1 VRPDDSIDLRAAA
14 FAAVASFGLHLLL
27 LWLLP
32 DTFRQAVVAIV
43 RPVEVLTAPVKIDE
57 ARLPPKL
64 RFAETNPLAN
74 QAVPKTAPFT
84 SARNQTAAQPVPEK
98 MPSNSALPKSAGTSP
113 EIRLIQARPR
123 SIDQSQAQPTPAPAI
138 SMAGPTPVTTATPP
152 PAPTPGPGK
161 AAAQPVPKAAPAP
174 TPVDPERPRA
184 SIPSGTAGLLLR
196 NSVGVNRAGAV
207 AIDARFSQYGDY
219 TQRMLEAIQSSW
231 WSIIERSQF
240 EGVQRGRV
248 TVRFRLHRDGTVTDA
263 TILSNEVTR
272 VMSLACKDAVM
283 APAPYDIWR
292 ADMVALYGESDIVTI
307 NFYYR

>member
-1 VRPDDSIDLRAAA
+1 VRPDDPIDLRAAA
-14 FAAVASFGLHLLL
+14 FAAVASLGLHLLL

-32 DTFRQAVVAIV
+32 DTFRQVVAIV

-57 ARLPPKL
+57 ARLPAKL
-64 RFAETNPLAN
+64 RFAETNPVAN
-74 QAVPKTAPFT
+74 QAVPKAAPFT
-84 SARNQTAAQPVPEK
+84 SSRNQTAAQPVPEK

-113 EIRLIQARPR
+113 EIRLAQGKPR
-123 SIDQSQAQPTPAPAI
+123 SIDQSQVQPTPAPAI
-138 SMAGPTPVTTATPP
+138 SMAGPQTAPP
-152 PAPTPGPGK
+152 PGPGK
-161 AAAQPVPKAAPAP
+161 AAARPVPKAEPAPAP
-174 TPVDPERPRA
+174 ANPDRPRA

-283 APAPYDIWR
+283 APAPYDAWR

>member
-1 VRPDDSIDLRAAA
+1 MRPDDPIDLRAAA
-14 FAAVASFGLHLLL
+14 FAAIVSLGLHLLL

-32 DTFRQAVVAIV
+32 DTFRQVAAIV

-57 ARLPPKL
+57 ARLPAKL

-84 SARNQTAAQPVPEK
+84 SSRNQTAAQPVPEK

-113 EIRLIQARPR
+113 EIRLAQGKPR

-138 SMAGPTPVTTATPP
+138 SMAGPKTAPP
-152 PAPTPGPGK
+152 PGPGK
-161 AAAQPVPKAAPAP
+161 AAARPVPKAAPAP
-174 TPVDPERPRA
+174 TPADPDRPRA

-240 EGVQRGRV
+240 EGVNRGRV

-283 APAPYDIWR
+283 APAPYDAWR

>member
-1 VRPDDSIDLRAAA
+1 VRPDDSIDLRAAT
-14 FAAVASFGLHLLL
+14 FAAIMSLGLHLLL

-32 DTFRQAVVAIV
+32 DTFRQVAAIV

-57 ARLPPKL
+57 ARLPAKL
-64 RFAETNPLAN
+64 RFAETNPVAN

-84 SARNQTAAQPVPEK
+84 SSRNQTAAQPVPEK

-113 EIRLIQARPR
+113 EIRLAQGKPR

-138 SMAGPTPVTTATPP
+138 SMAGPKSAPP
-152 PAPTPGPGK
+152 PGPGK
-161 AAAQPVPKAAPAP
+161 AAARPVPKAAPAP
-174 TPVDPERPRA
+174 TPTDPDRPRA

-240 EGVQRGRV
+240 EGVNRGRV

-283 APAPYDIWR
+283 APAPYDAWR

>member
-1 VRPDDSIDLRAAA
+1 MRPDDPIDLRAAA
-14 FAAVASFGLHLLL
+14 FAAVASLGLHLLL

-32 DTFRQAVVAIV
+32 DSFRQVAAIV

-57 ARLPPKL
+57 ARLPARL

-84 SARNQTAAQPVPEK
+84 SSRNQTAAQPVPEK
-98 MPSNSALPKSAGTSP
+98 LPSNSALPKSAGTSP
-113 EIRLIQARPR
+113 EIRLTQGKPR

-138 SMAGPTPVTTATPP
+138 AMAGPRTAPP
-152 PAPTPGPGK
+152 PGPGK
-161 AAAQPVPKAAPAP
+161 AAARPVPKAAPAP
-174 TPVDPERPRA
+174 ATADPERPRA

-283 APAPYDIWR
+283 APAPYDVWR

>member
-1 VRPDDSIDLRAAA
+1 MRPDDSIDLRAAA
-14 FAAVASFGLHLLL
+14 FAAIVSLGLHLLL

-32 DTFRQAVVAIV
+32 DTFRQVVAIV

-57 ARLPPKL
+57 ARLPAKL
-64 RFAETNPLAN
+64 RFAETNPVAN

-84 SARNQTAAQPVPEK
+84 SSRNQTAAQPVPEK

-113 EIRLIQARPR
+113 EIRLAQGKPR
-123 SIDQSQAQPTPAPAI
+123 SIDQSQAQPTPAPTI
-138 SMAGPTPVTTATPP
+138 SMAGPKTAPP
-152 PAPTPGPGK
+152 PGPGK
-161 AAAQPVPKAAPAP
+161 AAARPVVKPSPAP
-174 TPVDPERPRA
+174 VAADPERPRA

-240 EGVQRGRV
+240 EGVNRGRV
-248 TVRFRLHRDGTVTDA
+248 TVRFRLHRDGTVTEA

>member
-1 VRPDDSIDLRAAA
+1 MRPDDSIDLRAAA

-32 DTFRQAVVAIV
+32 DTFRQVVAIV

-57 ARLPPKL
+57 ARLPAKL
-64 RFAETNPLAN
+64 RFAETNPVAN

-84 SARNQTAAQPVPEK
+84 SSRNQTAAQPVPEK

-113 EIRLIQARPR
+113 EIRLAQGKPR
-123 SIDQSQAQPTPAPAI
+123 SIDQSQAQPTPAPTI
-138 SMAGPTPVTTATPP
+138 SMAGPKTAPP
-152 PAPTPGPGK
+152 PGPGK
-161 AAAQPVPKAAPAP
+161 AAARPVVKPSPAP
-174 TPVDPERPRA
+174 VAADPERPRA

-240 EGVQRGRV
+240 EGVNRGRV
-248 TVRFRLHRDGTVTDA
+248 TVRFRLHRDGTVTEA

>member
-1 VRPDDSIDLRAAA
+1 VRPDDPIDLRAAA
-14 FAAVASFGLHLLL
+14 FAAVASLGLHLLL

-32 DTFRQAVVAIV
+32 DTFRQVVAIV

-64 RFAETNPLAN
+64 RFAETNPVAN

-84 SARNQTAAQPVPEK
+84 SSRNQTAAQPVPEK

-113 EIRLIQARPR
+113 EIRLAQGKPR

-138 SMAGPTPVTTATPP
+138 SMAGPKSAPP
-152 PAPTPGPGK
+152 PGPGK
-161 AAAQPVPKAAPAP
+161 AAARPAPKAAPAP

-184 SIPSGTAGLLLR
+184 SLPSGTAGLLLR

>member
-1 VRPDDSIDLRAAA
+1 MRPDDPIDLRAAA

-32 DTFRQAVVAIV
+32 DTFRQVAAIV
-43 RPVEVLTAPVKIDE
+43 RPVEVLTTPVKIDE
-57 ARLPPKL
+57 ARLPAKL
-64 RFAETNPLAN
+64 RFAETNPVAN
-74 QAVPKTAPFT
+74 QAVPKAAPFT
-84 SARNQTAAQPVPEK
+84 SSRNQTAAQPVPEK

-113 EIRLIQARPR
+113 EIRLAQGKPR

-138 SMAGPTPVTTATPP
+138 SMAGPKSAPP
-152 PAPTPGPGK
+152 PGPGK
-161 AAAQPVPKAAPAP
+161 AAARPVPKAAPAP
-174 TPVDPERPRA
+174 TPANPDRPRA

-240 EGVQRGRV
+240 EGVNRGRV

-283 APAPYDIWR
+283 APAPYDTWR

>member
-1 VRPDDSIDLRAAA
+1 MRPDDPIDLRAAA
-14 FAAVASFGLHLLL
+14 FAAVASLGLHLLL

-32 DTFRQAVVAIV
+32 DTFRQVVAIV
-43 RPVEVLTAPVKIDE
+43 RPIEVLTAPVKIDE

-64 RFAETNPLAN
+64 RFAETNPVAN

-84 SARNQTAAQPVPEK
+84 SSRNQTAAQPVPEK

-113 EIRLIQARPR
+113 EIRLAQGKPR

-138 SMAGPTPVTTATPP
+138 SMAGPKSAPP
-152 PAPTPGPGK
+152 PGPGK
-161 AAAQPVPKAAPAP
+161 AAARPVPKAAPAP
-174 TPVDPERPRA
+174 TPTDPERPRA

-240 EGVQRGRV
+240 EGVNRGRV

-283 APAPYDIWR
+283 APAPYDAWR

>member
-1 VRPDDSIDLRAAA
+1 MRPDDPIDLRAAA
-14 FAAVASFGLHLLL
+14 FAAIVSLGLHLLL

-32 DTFRQAVVAIV
+32 DTFRQVAAIV

-57 ARLPPKL
+57 ARLPAKL

-84 SARNQTAAQPVPEK
+84 SSRNQTAAQPVPEK
-98 MPSNSALPKSAGTSP
+98 MPSDSALPKSAGTSP
-113 EIRLIQARPR
+113 EIRLAQGKPR

-138 SMAGPTPVTTATPP
+138 SMAGPKTAPP
-152 PAPTPGPGK
+152 PGPGK
-161 AAAQPVPKAAPAP
+161 AAARPVPKAAPAP
-174 TPVDPERPRA
+174 TPADPDRPRA

-240 EGVQRGRV
+240 EGVNRGRV

-283 APAPYDIWR
+283 APAPYDAWR

>member
-1 VRPDDSIDLRAAA
+1 VRPDDPIDLRAAA
-14 FAAVASFGLHLLL
+14 FAAVASLGLHLLL

-32 DTFRQAVVAIV
+32 DTFRQVVAIV

-57 ARLPPKL
+57 ARLPAKL
-64 RFAETNPLAN
+64 RFAETNPVAN
-74 QAVPKTAPFT
+74 QAVPKAAPFT
-84 SARNQTAAQPVPEK
+84 SSRNQTAAQPVPEK

-113 EIRLIQARPR
+113 EIRLAQGKPR
-123 SIDQSQAQPTPAPAI
+123 SIDQSQVQPTPAPAI
-138 SMAGPTPVTTATPP
+138 SMAGPQTAPP
-152 PAPTPGPGK
+152 PGPGK
-161 AAAQPVPKAAPAP
+161 AAARPVPKAEPAPAP
-174 TPVDPERPRA
+174 ANPDRPRA
-184 SIPSGTAGLLLR
+184 SIPSGTAGLLLC

-283 APAPYDIWR
+283 APAPYDAWR

>member
-1 VRPDDSIDLRAAA
+1 VRPDDPIDLRAAA
-14 FAAVASFGLHLLL
+14 FAAIVSLGLHLLL

-32 DTFRQAVVAIV
+32 DTFRQVAAIV

-57 ARLPPKL
+57 ARLPAKL
-64 RFAETNPLAN
+64 RFAETNPVAN

-84 SARNQTAAQPVPEK
+84 SSRNQTAAQPVPEK

-113 EIRLIQARPR
+113 EIRLAQGKPR

-138 SMAGPTPVTTATPP
+138 SMAGPKTAPP
-152 PAPTPGPGK
+152 PGPGK
-161 AAAQPVPKAAPAP
+161 AAVRPVPKAAPAP
-174 TPVDPERPRA
+174 TPANPDRPRA

-240 EGVQRGRV
+240 EGVNRGRV

-283 APAPYDIWR
+283 APAPYDAWR

>member
-1 VRPDDSIDLRAAA
+1 MRPDDPIDLRAAA
-14 FAAVASFGLHLLL
+14 FAAVASLGLHLLL

-32 DTFRQAVVAIV
+32 DSFRQVAAIV

-57 ARLPPKL
+57 ARLPARL

-84 SARNQTAAQPVPEK
+84 SSRNQTAAQPVPEK
-98 MPSNSALPKSAGTSP
+98 LPSNSALPKSAGTSP
-113 EIRLIQARPR
+113 EIRLAQGRPR

-138 SMAGPTPVTTATPP
+138 AMAGPRTAPP
-152 PAPTPGPGK
+152 PGPGK
-161 AAAQPVPKAAPAP
+161 AAARPVPKAAPAP
-174 TPVDPERPRA
+174 ATADPERPRA

-283 APAPYDIWR
+283 APAPYDVWR

>member
-1 VRPDDSIDLRAAA
+1 VRPDDSIDLRAAI
-14 FAAVASFGLHLLL
+14 FAAIVSLGLHLLL

-32 DTFRQAVVAIV
+32 DTFRQVVAIV

-57 ARLPPKL
+57 ARLPAKL
-64 RFAETNPLAN
+64 RFAETNPVAN

-84 SARNQTAAQPVPEK
+84 SSRNQTAAQPVPEK

-113 EIRLIQARPR
+113 EIRLAQGKPR

-138 SMAGPTPVTTATPP
+138 SMAGPKSAPP
-152 PAPTPGPGK
+152 PGPGK
-161 AAAQPVPKAAPAP
+161 AAARPAPKAAPAP

>member
-1 VRPDDSIDLRAAA
+1 MRPDDPIDLRAAA
-14 FAAVASFGLHLLL
+14 FAAVASLGLHLLL

-32 DTFRQAVVAIV
+32 DTFRQVVAIV

-57 ARLPPKL
+57 ARLPAKL
-64 RFAETNPLAN
+64 RFAETNPVAN

-113 EIRLIQARPR
+113 EIRLTQGKPR

-138 SMAGPTPVTTATPP
+138 SMAGPKSAPP
-152 PAPTPGPGK
+152 PGPGK
-161 AAAQPVPKAAPAP
+161 AAARPAPKAAPAP

-240 EGVQRGRV
+240 EGVNRGRV

-283 APAPYDIWR
+283 APAPYDAWR

>member
-1 VRPDDSIDLRAAA
+1 MRPDDPIDLRAAA
-14 FAAVASFGLHLLL
+14 FAAIVSLGLHLLL

-32 DTFRQAVVAIV
+32 DTFRQVAAIV
-43 RPVEVLTAPVKIDE
+43 RPVEVLTTPVKVDE
-57 ARLPPKL
+57 ARLPAKL

-84 SARNQTAAQPVPEK
+84 SSRNQTAAQPVPEK

-113 EIRLIQARPR
+113 EIRLAQGKPR

-138 SMAGPTPVTTATPP
+138 SMAGPKTAPP
-152 PAPTPGPGK
+152 PGPGK
-161 AAAQPVPKAAPAP
+161 AAARPVVKAAPAP
-174 TPVDPERPRA
+174 TPANPDRPRA

-240 EGVQRGRV
+240 EGVNRGRV

-283 APAPYDIWR
+283 APAPYDAWR

>member
-1 VRPDDSIDLRAAA
+1 MRPDDPIDLRAAA
-14 FAAVASFGLHLLL
+14 FAAVASLGLHLLL

-32 DTFRQAVVAIV
+32 DSFRQAVALV

-57 ARLPPKL
+57 ARLPERM
-64 RFAETNPLAN
+64 RFAETNPVAN

-84 SARNQTAAQPVPEK
+84 SSRNQTAAQPVPEK
-98 MPSNSALPKSAGTSP
+98 KPTNSALPKSAGTSP
-113 EIRLIQARPR
+113 EIRLAQGRPR
-123 SIDQSQAQPTPAPAI
+123 SIDQSQAQPTPPPVVA
-138 SMAGPTPVTTATPP
+138 MAGPKAAPP
-152 PAPTPGPGK
+152 PGPGK
-161 AAAQPVPKAAPAP
+161 AAAKPVPKAAPAP
-174 TPVDPERPRA
+174 TPADPERPRA

-240 EGVQRGRV
+240 EGVHRGRV

-263 TILSNEVTR
+263 AILSNEVTR

-283 APAPYDIWR
+283 APAPYDVWR
-292 ADMVALYGESDIVTI
+292 ADMVAMFGESDIVTI

>member
-32 DTFRQAVVAIV
+32 DTFRQVAAIV

-138 SMAGPTPVTTATPP
+138 SMAA
-152 PAPTPGPGK
+152 PAPAPPPGPGK

-240 EGVQRGRV
+240 ESLQRGRV